1 MCGSPKSSPTTRRP
15 AGFRTRLSS
24 RRAAL
29 VGDLPEHGDQIGAV
43 EGILVVRQPAGV
55 GERGHDA
62 RDAALRGYTHRVVE
76 HLLLHVEHIQPSAGK
91 IQPAAGMA

>member
-1 MCGSPKSSPTTRRP
+1 MCRSPSSPTTRRP
-15 AGFRTRLSS
+15 AGFRTRLGS